1 MISCISPG
9 ADSADHTIN
18 TLWYSD
24 RLKYKKENNER
35 ESPSK

>member
-9 ADSADHTIN
+9 NDSTDHTIN

-24 RLKYKKENNER
+24 WLKLKKEFNES
-35 ESPSK
+35 ET